1 MSDDNVQ
8 LIQGAY
14 EAFGRGDIPA
24 VLAILD
30 ENIVWHTPEVLPQH
44 ASVNGRDD
52 VLGFFQK
59 LGSIWQDFNLEIRD
73 FCASDDHVCV
83 IGRASG
89 KRDGAGQR
97 RHPPAGP
104 SAIGGACVHFD
115 EYVDPSSKMVADA
128 AG

>member
-83 IGRASG
+83 IGRATG
-89 KRDGAGQR
+89 KRDGADDGYGFVHYWTVR
-97 RHPPAGP
+97 DGV
-104 SAIGGACVHFD
+104 CVHFD